1 MTYLLII
8 PRPFIFLPFSTL
20 FSLAMYSSSVP
31 LSFYSSFTHS
41 FLSFPSSSFT
51 DTNYLYFLITTFS
64 FLSFHF
70 SLFLIFFL
78 FYVFLNLKYH
88 FSIPWLSFF
97 LFIFCYSH
105 LLLNPFCY
113 ILSFLC
119 SPLLNFMLVLHLH
132 AIYPEYYIYIYL
144 YIYLFIYLFSYF
156 NMFLSS
162 YVKVAIKP
170 FALPLHSNLFL
181 KF

>member
-1 MTYLLII
+1 
-8 PRPFIFLPFSTL
+8 L

-132 AIYPEYYIYIYL
+132 AIYPLVSNITYL
-144 YIYLFIYLFSYF
+144 CLSTPPQPPVNDPVFALCVQSIALCLS
-156 NMFLSS
+156 FLISS
-162 YVKVAIKP
+162 YP
-170 FALPLHSNLFL
+170 SYPHM
-181 KF
+181 KFCW